1 MIQCIM
7 GCSTVSWGVMSG
19 LRPGSVSWGV
29 VFFHW
34 VLRCFRAL
42 MFLANSFGGVVQD
55 MELEEEDQQLLA
67 LVTRELQSYIDNL
80 EHGR

>member
-1 MIQCIM
+1 MFH
-7 GCSTVSWGVMSG
+7 
-19 LRPGSVSWGV
+19 GV
-29 VFFHW
+29 V
-34 VLRCFRAL
+34 LGCFRAL

-55 MELEEEDQQLLA
+55 MDLEEEDQQLLA